1 MTRAGG
7 HVELSRQLVGTD
19 GPEGTSV
26 TVCPW
31 ISKLCLQLSQP
42 ELRDGLSSAEKRK
55 RHVLCVIP
63 TAPTYTSTEFNLW
76 QQSLQP
82 FRREVV

>member
-42 ELRDGLSSAEKRK
+42 EHRDGLSSAEKRK

-63 TAPTYTSTEFNLW
+63 TPHQLTPALNLIYGN
-76 QQSLQP
+76 SLSNP
-82 FRREVV
+82 SEGK